1 MIIIEG
7 SEMDTMNNK
16 SCFIFLGKICM
27 DEPDAPCLE
36 LAEGNYCA
44 SYGDI
49 CRNSCHPDC
58 MRELYF

>member
-1 MIIIEG
+1 
-7 SEMDTMNNK
+7 
-16 SCFIFLGKICM
+16 M

-58 MRELYF
+58 MRELYFKKNNLVKFEYF